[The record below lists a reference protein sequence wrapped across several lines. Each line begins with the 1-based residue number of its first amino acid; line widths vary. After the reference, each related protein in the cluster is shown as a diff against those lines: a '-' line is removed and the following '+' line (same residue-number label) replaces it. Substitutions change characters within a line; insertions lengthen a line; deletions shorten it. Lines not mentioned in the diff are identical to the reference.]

1 MIDEYPALQKF
12 IKAYDPS
19 LIIPV
24 NSFVAFH
31 TIQKDI
37 IGVLIQ
43 QPNNTLTWQ
52 LTKGQ
57 STISQDIPTIIN
69 QADAIELALRALNTL
84 IQKAKNNG
92 MVDYS

>member
-1 MIDEYPALQKF
+1 MIDDYPALQNF

-52 LTKGQ
+52 LAKGQ
-57 STISQDIPTIIN
+57 TTISQDVPAIIN
-69 QADAIELALRALNTL
+69 QADAIEITLQALNTL
-84 IQKAKNNG
+84 VQKSKNSG
-92 MVDYS
+92 MIEF